1 MGWDSGG
8 RSLPA
13 FLQSAAELVDF
24 LARGS
29 GLTAFV
35 AKTLKIAKNV
45 GWTHYLKAMKL
56 CFGPQEVHSAV

>member
-8 RSLPA
+8 RSSPA

-24 LARGS
+24 LALGS

-35 AKTLKIAKNV
+35 AKTFTFAKNV
-45 GWTHYLKAMKL
+45 G
-56 CFGPQEVHSAV
+56 